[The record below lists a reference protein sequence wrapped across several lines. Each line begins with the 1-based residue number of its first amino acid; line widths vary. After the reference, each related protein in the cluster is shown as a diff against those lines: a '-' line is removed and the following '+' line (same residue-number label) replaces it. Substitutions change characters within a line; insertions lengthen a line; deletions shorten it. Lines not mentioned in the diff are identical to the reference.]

1 MDNSSRS
8 GWMWMFFLLL
18 TVILISITERQ
29 KENEN
34 TKELD
39 YSEFRVLVD
48 QRKVQEVKI
57 NNREIVGFL
66 KKDVAEEKAT
76 KFKCYQPPNDVTL
89 IPALLNAEV
98 KISSSPEEQGPWYLV
113 LLANAVPVFIII
125 AVWVFFMRQINKR
138 KPQ

>member
-1 MDNSSRS
+1 MNDSSRNV
-8 GWMWMFFLLL
+8 WMWMGFLLL
-18 TVILISITERQ
+18 TVISISLAEPK

-34 TKELD
+34 IKELN
-39 YSEFRVLVD
+39 YTELRALVD
-48 QRKVQEVKI
+48 QKKVQEVKI
-57 NNREIVGFL
+57 NDREIVGFL
-66 KKDVAEEKAT
+66 KKDTAEENAT